1 MIALIESD
9 QSLRLANLTPWEEE
23 AVDKAFSAFDPRAR
37 FVEGEW
43 DGVTRRFDRVNKR
56 LARPFLAGLRKMCVE
71 HNFALAVR
79 DQRPPAAYVPV
90 PVETINSDWLPG
102 ITLKDFQVAAIRK
115 ACKCEVG
122 LFAVAVSGGKCVT
135 GETKI
140 IVNGLEMPISS
151 LFIDLAEEEIA
162 DVGRWGLY
170 VHGPCGP
177 VRIDRLYKTNRR
189 RILKVE
195 LETGHVIRGVPEHR
209 VYTER
214 GWCQI
219 GRLNRSD
226 RIQIYP
232 RGGPRG
238 GPRGVYCKK
247 SETAIWETTRANYA
261 GTLCEFFVCLLRE
274 EVRAATAGFSEES
287 REIQKAAV
295 PEMCCIRSRQIKD
308 QTTQKDIRQDL
319 VDRRVAGT
327 DEKEQSNTRGW
338 CTRTANSDVPK
349 KVRQTMRPQSAA
361 GPGSCRRETKG
372 SKATQRDNGLV
383 AGRFGKIS
391 QDDGQQIEGG
401 NRSNKS
407 CQTGHMEGESCYA
420 RVVERTV
427 YAGASCADQEC
438 EYSIWAADLP
448 EPVRT
453 ALDRVMRAIEERSLA
468 GAWPNNQDGQFMVYV
483 RFPSEWEDDN
493 RGQVEILVRTKDG
506 VDLTEEVSGREVRR
520 LAFDAIPLSNLHQ
533 VERDGICLTGNWAAV
548 DRIADDGY
556 ENCYDLQVAHPSHAY
571 WTNGVLSHNTEL
583 MAGICK
589 AIRCPTVIIAEQV
602 VVVRQIQQRLKL
614 RLLSEEPGLFYAGK
628 TPSGQLVIIGSI
640 QSLLIPQAPK
650 KPIRETFPLGEDG
663 DLKFEKAKVRHAK
676 SMQGYKSRRKRAKAL
691 RKLVAKCDMLLVDE
705 CDLATSNM
713 YKMLFRYWFK
723 GRRRFGFTGTP
734 YDDDKPVQ
742 GLILQEHLGSVI
754 FRQSRLDVERAGL
767 SIPIDYYAVVFGRS
781 NSKFDGRAFDIAINE
796 DIVYNEEFHR
806 LIERICHKY
815 RDEGTLILVQRDDL
829 GKALAERIPN
839 SAFVHGATP
848 QSKREQYLRAFEKR
862 EIKVLIGGKNV
873 RRGLDLRGGCETQI
887 IATGG
892 KSTSDLEQQL
902 GRSRRLN
909 ERGRSRVF
917 DFFFYTNKYLYSHSR
932 KRLKAVDAM
941 GFRTFVVFPQ
951 GVIDGKAFVKSR
963 FRTPNW
969 RKLKR

>member
-56 LARPFLAGLRKMCVE
+56 LARPFLAGLRKVCAE
-71 HNFALAVR
+71 HNFALAIR
-79 DQRPPAAYVPV
+79 DQRPPATYTPV
-90 PVETINSDWLPG
+90 PTETINQDWLPG
-102 ITLKDFQVAAIRK
+102 ITLKDFQVDAIRK

-122 LFAVAVSGGKCVT
+122 LFAVAVSGGK
-135 GETKI
+135 
-140 IVNGLEMPISS
+140 
-151 LFIDLAEEEIA
+151 
-162 DVGRWGLY
+162 
-170 VHGPCGP
+170 
-177 VRIDRLYKTNRR
+177 
-189 RILKVE
+189 
-195 LETGHVIRGVPEHR
+195 
-209 VYTER
+209 
-214 GWCQI
+214 
-219 GRLNRSD
+219 
-226 RIQIYP
+226 
-232 RGGPRG
+232 
-238 GPRGVYCKK
+238 
-247 SETAIWETTRANYA
+247 
-261 GTLCEFFVCLLRE
+261 
-274 EVRAATAGFSEES
+274 
-287 REIQKAAV
+287 
-295 PEMCCIRSRQIKD
+295 
-308 QTTQKDIRQDL
+308 
-319 VDRRVAGT
+319 
-327 DEKEQSNTRGW
+327 
-338 CTRTANSDVPK
+338 
-349 KVRQTMRPQSAA
+349 
-361 GPGSCRRETKG
+361 
-372 SKATQRDNGLV
+372 
-383 AGRFGKIS
+383 
-391 QDDGQQIEGG
+391 
-401 NRSNKS
+401 
-407 CQTGHMEGESCYA
+407 
-420 RVVERTV
+420 
-427 YAGASCADQEC
+427 
-438 EYSIWAADLP
+438 
-448 EPVRT
+448 
-453 ALDRVMRAIEERSLA
+453 
-468 GAWPNNQDGQFMVYV
+468 
-483 RFPSEWEDDN
+483 
-493 RGQVEILVRTKDG
+493 
-506 VDLTEEVSGREVRR
+506 
-520 LAFDAIPLSNLHQ
+520 
-533 VERDGICLTGNWAAV
+533 
-548 DRIADDGY
+548 
-556 ENCYDLQVAHPSHAY
+556 
-571 WTNGVLSHNTEL
+571 TEL

-734 YDDDKPVQ
+734 YDEDKPVQ

-767 SIPIDYYAVVFGRS
+767 SIPIDYYTVVFGRP
-781 NSKFDGRAFDIAINE
+781 NNKFDGRAFDIAINE

-829 GKALAERIPN
+829 GKALAERIPD
-839 SAFVHGATP
+839 SAFVHGTTP